1 MNSFCDPI
9 EFLADP
15 LPQNTMTSLTSAPEL
30 MSALADGQLRDENL
44 ARAWLV
50 LQQSDDAVASWNYY
64 HLIGDVLRTPVAASS
79 RVAARVDSASFLNR
93 LNSKLCADEFHR
105 EAAGESIQL
114 LQVAADRNTPQDPQ
128 QIASRGTAANDDVF
142 RWKLLAGFATLAAV
156 SVITWTAIGLAGLS
170 PTSSQLVQSRDPVQ
184 VLVTSPQGVIVRDA
198 RLNELLAAHKQLG
211 SMSALQAPSGFLQS
225 AGFETSLGSG
235 R

>member
-1 MNSFCDPI
+1 
-9 EFLADP
+9 
-15 LPQNTMTSLTSAPEL
+15 MTSLTSASEL

-44 ARAWLV
+44 ARAWQV
-50 LQQSDDAVASWNYY
+50 LQQGDDAVVSWNHY
-64 HLIGDVLRTPVAASS
+64 HLIGDVLRFPAAVSS
-79 RVAARVDSASFLNR
+79 RVAASVDSRSFLNR
-93 LNSKLCADEFHR
+93 LNSKLSADEFH
-105 EAAGESIQL
+105 GEVARTSAQP
-114 LQVAADRNTPQDPQ
+114 LQVAADLNTSQERQ
-128 QIASRGTAANDDVF
+128 QMASRGTAANDAVF

-156 SVITWTAIGLAGLS
+156 SAITWTAIGPAGLS
-170 PTSSQLVQSRDPVQ
+170 PTSSQLVQSRDAVQ

-211 SMSALQAPSGFLQS
+211 SVSALQAPSGFLQS

>member
-1 MNSFCDPI
+1 MNSFCAPL

-15 LPQNTMTSLTSAPEL
+15 LPQTTMTSLTSTPEL

-44 ARAWLV
+44 ARAWQV
-50 LQQSDDAVASWNYY
+50 LQQSDDAVVSWNHY
-64 HLIGDVLRTPVAASS
+64 HLIGDVLRSPVAASS
-79 RVAARVDSASFLNR
+79 RAVASMDIASFLNR
-93 LNSKLCADEFHR
+93 LNLKLYADGSYGE
-105 EAAGESIQL
+105 EAGASTQL
-114 LQVAADRNTPQDPQ
+114 LLGAAERNTPQHAQ

-156 SVITWTAIGLAGLS
+156 SVITWTAIGPAGLS
-170 PTSSQLVQSRDPVQ
+170 PTSPQLVQSRDAVQ
-184 VLVTSPQGVIVRDA
+184 VLVASPQGAIVRDA